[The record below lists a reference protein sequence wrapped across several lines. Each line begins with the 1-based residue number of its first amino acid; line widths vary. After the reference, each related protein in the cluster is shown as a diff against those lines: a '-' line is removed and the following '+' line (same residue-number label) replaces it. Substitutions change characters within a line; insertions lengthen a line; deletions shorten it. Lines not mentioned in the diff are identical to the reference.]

1 MIEPNPL
8 HAFKFQVQFRKASLP
23 STAENREAAVR
34 SRSVSGGLRADA
46 EDNGAQVDLCRG
58 AFSEITGLE
67 ATVEPFAINEGGV
80 NWGQYQRVG
89 RTTFSTV
96 ILKRGMTTS
105 RSLWDF
111 FRKVHFDGG
120 SRFRLNVR
128 IQLQDY
134 SAQRILEWTLDRS
147 MPVKLKLADLSGSA
161 QDVGVEELHLVHEG
175 LTEKV
180 YNLEPNGGAVRGAR

>member
-1 MIEPNPL
+1 MEPNPL
-8 HAFKFQVQFRKASLP
+8 HAFRFLVQFRKAALP
-23 STAENREAAVR
+23 STAENRSSPTRSRAGAVR
-34 SRSVSGGLRADA
+34 TVDTAD
-46 EDNGAQVDLCRG
+46 GALVELCRG
-58 AFSEITGLE
+58 AFSEVTGLE

-111 FRKVHFDGG
+111 FRKVHFDGAY
-120 SRFRLNVR
+120 RFRLNVT

-134 SAQRILEWTLDRS
+134 RGDRILEWSLDRAL
-147 MPVKLKLADLSGSA
+147 PVKLKLADLNANA
-161 QDVGVEELHLVHEG
+161 QDVAIEELHLVHEG
-175 LTEKV
+175 LTERI
-180 YNLEPNGGAVRGAR
+180 YSLEPNGGAPGDEG